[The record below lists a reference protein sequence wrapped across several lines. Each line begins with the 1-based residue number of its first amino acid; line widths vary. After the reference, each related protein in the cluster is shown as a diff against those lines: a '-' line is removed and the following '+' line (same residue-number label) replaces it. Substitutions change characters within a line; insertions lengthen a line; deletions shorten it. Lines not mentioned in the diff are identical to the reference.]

1 MVTVIDNGNR
11 SHVTMLSLEFAHRG
25 HANAAELFREN
36 DIMKRFVAESGLTY
50 GQLDMCYAVGYTRE
64 RR

>member
-1 MVTVIDNGNR
+1 
-11 SHVTMLSLEFAHRG
+11 MLSLEFAHRG